1 MVYGVSPSMPPKKP
15 ICLAPL
21 MLIWMRKVEGFVGGW
36 QNTLSNTSR
45 TQEDDLI
52 WTCLARDVFYFKKSK
67 RDTKNKMRN
76 ITQVGL
82 KWPRGLAVNNCKEE
96 AKLHQPK
103 GLPTRLFSSSS
114 SGESLALMWIRTQL
128 QALQAQQ
135 AEEGIMNTAAWQI
148 LPGLNL
154 IISLIFYYEMTYHS
168 VRNAMWA
175 HTKIKLRI
183 IFLLE

>member
-1 MVYGVSPSMPPKKP
+1 MILIESIILDVSLCIPSTATRPRQGVEHMVYGASPSTSPEKP
-15 ICLAPL
+15 IRLAPL
-21 MLIWMRKVEGFVGGW
+21 MLIWMRRVEGLVGGW
-36 QNTLSNTSR
+36 QNTLSNISR
-45 TQEDDLI
+45 TQEDELI

-67 RDTKNKMRN
+67 RDTKNKTRN

-128 QALQAQQ
+128 QAQR
-135 AEEGIMNTAAWQI
+135 AEEDIMNTVAWQM

-154 IISLIFYYEMTYHS
+154 IISLIF
-168 VRNAMWA
+168 
-175 HTKIKLRI
+175 
-183 IFLLE
+183 